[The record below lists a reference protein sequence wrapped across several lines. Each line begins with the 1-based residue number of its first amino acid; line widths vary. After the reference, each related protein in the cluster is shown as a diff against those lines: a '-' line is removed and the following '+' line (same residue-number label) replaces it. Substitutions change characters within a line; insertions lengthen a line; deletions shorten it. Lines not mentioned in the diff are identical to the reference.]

1 MVKFELPVPE
11 GYPVSAPLASSASP
25 VGNVPAVTAKV
36 YEPDPPLA
44 VITWLYALPE
54 MPSGKVAGDTTT
66 VADCAMAAPDIAMPS
81 NDASRSRS
89 QVAPKCSRG
98 AGARAVVD
106 GLRIASPQAANH
118 HRING
123 FPGPRGPWAIPEL
136 T

>member
-11 GYPVSAPLASSASP
+11 GYPVRAPLASSASP

-36 YEPDPPLA
+36 YAPDPPLA

-106 GLRIASPQAANH
+106 GLRIASPQPPIVTGLTAS
-118 HRING
+118 
-123 FPGPRGPWAIPEL
+123 RGPGGHGPCRN
-136 T
+136 